1 MDDLR
6 ELLSTEGEVEGLRW
20 DDAPGDLENPEDV
33 FDGEQLP
40 RLLQPN
46 PDYEDS
52 LLPDLLEPGLFEEE
66 LKSETREPPAFTSNP
81 YLLFGP
87 RIVVQPNGL
96 ITKVYPLP
104 PGKGQK
110 MLELMQVLSPFPV
123 IGYDSPAAM
132 PIDAVQSPDTVEVVV
147 LAEWDQEPY
156 QNLLQHPPPDPK
168 QVKISDWLV
177 ATATEELLWE
187 VESFVKLFAAGVP
200 QIEIEAKI
208 VEVTETDSLDY
219 GIKPS
224 ASGVPTYE
232 NTDGDTLID
241 SFTADFPNSV
251 DAPEALLGLSTIQNG
266 YRVSAIIEAVKNW
279 ENVSIKSQP
288 KIAVREGGVASIV
301 NTTDIP
307 FYGFSGITATG
318 GFQASLQIKE
328 VGVKLYVVPR
338 VVADTVALD
347 IHLEASQQVGTL
359 VSFITEDQ
367 GELATPIIARRQ
379 ANTVVYLEP
388 GQAVVLGGLTSERT
402 VQEESKVPILG
413 DIPLLGLLFKS
424 RYSRVERT
432 HVLFFIRPRILQ
444 AAELRSEF

>member
-1 MDDLR
+1 MDELR
-6 ELLSTEGEVEGLRW
+6 QLLSTDGKVDELRW
-20 DDAPGDLENPEDV
+20 SETSSELENPEDV

-52 LLPDLLEPGLFEEE
+52 SLPDLLEPGLFEDE
-66 LKSETREPPAFTSNP
+66 LKSEAKTPPAFTGNP

-110 MLELMQVLSPFPV
+110 MLELMRVLSPFPV
-123 IGYDSPAAM
+123 IGYESPTAM
-132 PIDAVQSPDTVEVVV
+132 PVDAVQSPDTVEVVV

-156 QNLLQHPPPDPK
+156 QNLLVHPPPDPK

-224 ASGVPTYE
+224 AEGVPTYE

-241 SFTADFPNSV
+241 SFTADFPNTV
-251 DAPEALLGLSTIQNG
+251 DSAEALLGLSTIQNG
-266 YRVSAIIEAVKNW
+266 YRISAMLEAVKNW

-307 FYGFSGITATG
+307 FYGFSGITAATA
-318 GFQASLQIKE
+318 QATLQIKE

-359 VSFITEDQ
+359 ASFVFAGV
-367 GELATPIIARRQ
+367 GELTTPIIARRQ

-424 RYSRVERT
+424 RSSRVERT